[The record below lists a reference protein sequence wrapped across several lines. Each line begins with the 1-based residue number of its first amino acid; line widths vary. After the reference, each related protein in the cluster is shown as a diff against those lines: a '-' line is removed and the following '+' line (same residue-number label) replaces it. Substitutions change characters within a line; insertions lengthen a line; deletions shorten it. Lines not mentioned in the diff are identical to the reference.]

1 MILDSIDWKIIKQL
15 HLDARKSFKELGK
28 TIGYTGLGAKKRVIK
43 LVKQQVIQ
51 PSVLINTEALGFR
64 LAFILLEIE
73 SAEAMRKMI
82 ERYKNCPRILN
93 FFTTLGG
100 YNLIVLVMAE
110 DQDTLQSEAMEMC
123 SVRSCEGIRR
133 SEFYPLNEVNMPF
146 LPLRRYTSIKQ
157 EEIAPCGV
165 DCKVCTSFQNQECVA
180 CPSVKEYK
188 GPLK

>member
-1 MILDSIDWKIIKQL
+1 MNLDSIDWKIIKQL

-28 TIGYTGLGAKKRVIK
+28 IIGYTGLGAKKRVTK

-73 SAEAMRKMI
+73 SAEAIRKMI
-82 ERYKNCPRILN
+82 ERYKNCPRVLN

-100 YNLIVLVMAE
+100 YNLIALVMAE

-133 SEFYPLNEVNMPF
+133 SDVYPINGINMPF
-146 LPLRRYTSIKQ
+146 LPLRRYTSIRQ

-165 DCKVCTSFQNQECVA
+165 DCKVCISFQNQECVA
-180 CPSVKEYK
+180 CTSVKEYK